1 MKIVKNKQSF
11 MNLQDRYTPEK
22 YGERTA
28 ETMSFF
34 ISSMKQMFTEIDPAW
49 IPSLDQLAMNYKL
62 MFEAY
67 DDITKNGNTS
77 KASRERLSRNP
88 SIGLFLNCQNAI
100 QSILSK
106 TGLTVISKAR
116 VQQLTRED
124 FEKDDFAEKFI
135 TD

>member
-1 MKIVKNKQSF
+1 
-11 MNLQDRYTPEK
+11 MNLQERYTAEK

-28 ETMSFF
+28 ETMNFF
-34 ISSMKQMFTEIDPAW
+34 ISSMNQMFTEIDPAW

-67 DDITKNGNTS
+67 DDITHNGNTS

-116 VQQLTRED
+116 VQ
-124 FEKDDFAEKFI
+124 
-135 TD
+135 

>member
-1 MKIVKNKQSF
+1 
-11 MNLQDRYTPEK
+11 MNLQERYTAEK

-28 ETMSFF
+28 ETMNFF
-34 ISSMKQMFTEIDPAW
+34 ISSMNQMFTEIDPAW

-67 DDITKNGNTS
+67 DDITHNGNTS

>member
-1 MKIVKNKQSF
+1 
-11 MNLQDRYTPEK
+11 MNLEERYTVEE

-28 ETMSFF
+28 EVMSFF
-34 ISSMKQMFTEIDPAW
+34 ISSMNKMFTEIDPAW

-67 DDITKNGNTS
+67 DDILLNGNTS

-88 SIGLFLNCQNAI
+88 SVGLFLNCQNAI
-100 QSILSK
+100 QNILSK

-116 VQQLTRED
+116 VQQLTRAD
-124 FEKDDFAEKFI
+124 FDKDDFEEKFLS
-135 TD
+135 D